1 MTAHVSQHTESPR
14 TSGQFETRQSTGNLR
29 RRRGH
34 ASLGGSL
41 LTLFTWAVGLVFVS
55 PALWLVLT
63 AFKQEGQA
71 ATDPPTVVFQP
82 TLDRFAAVF
91 DGGFLPYL
99 GNSLIATLASTLLV
113 LVLGLPAAY
122 ALSVA
127 PVKRTKDVL
136 FFFISTKMLPVV
148 AVVVPIYVA
157 AAHLSMLDNIWTL
170 VVLYTAMNL
179 PIAVWMLRSFF
190 LEVPVTIV
198 EAARVEGAGLPRVL
212 WSVMLPVMAP
222 GIAATA
228 LICMIFAWN
237 EFFFAVN
244 LTAAQAATVPVFL
257 TGFITS
263 EGLFVAQLSAAAVLA
278 SVPIVV
284 VGWLAQGQLVRGL
297 SMGAVK

>member
-1 MTAHVSQHTESPR
+1 MGAIALSV
-14 TSGQFETRQSTGNLR
+14 
-29 RRRGH
+29 
-34 ASLGGSL
+34 
-41 LTLFTWAVGLVFVS
+41 FTWLVGLVFVA
-55 PALWLVLT
+55 PVLWLVLT
-63 AFKQEGQA
+63 AFKQENQA
-71 ATDPPTVVFQP
+71 ATDPPTLFFQP
-82 TLDRFAAVF
+82 TLDRFAAVLGADF
-91 DGGFLPYL
+91 MPYL
-99 GNSLIATLASTLLV
+99 GNSVIATLASTLLV
-113 LVLGLPAAY
+113 LALGIPAAY
-122 ALSVA
+122 ALSIA
-127 PVKRTKDVL
+127 PVKRTNDVL

-190 LEVPVTIV
+190 LEVPKAIV
-198 EAARVEGAGLPRVL
+198 EAARVEGAGLGRVL
-212 WSVMLPVMAP
+212 WSVMMPIMAP

-263 EGLFVAQLSAAAVLA
+263 EGLFVAQLSAAVVMA
-278 SVPIVV
+278 SLPIVV
-284 VGWLAQGQLVRGL
+284 IGWTAQRQLVRGL

>member
-1 MTAHVSQHTESPR
+1 MTAVSTRRPARRPR
-14 TSGQFETRQSTGNLR
+14 GTA
-29 RRRGH
+29 RGT
-34 ASLGGSL
+34 A
-41 LTLFTWAVGLVFVS
+41 LTAATWAIALLFVS
-55 PALWLVLT
+55 PVLWLVLT
-63 AFKQEGQA
+63 AFKQENQA
-71 ATDPPTVVFQP
+71 ATDPPTLLFQP
-82 TLDRFAAVF
+82 TLDRFAAVLGA
-91 DGGFLPYL
+91 DFLPYL
-99 GNSLIATLASTLLV
+99 GNSLIATVASTVLV
-113 LVLGLPAAY
+113 LVLALPAAY

-127 PVKRTKDVL
+127 PVKRTQDVL

-157 AAHLSMLDNIWTL
+157 ASWLSMLDNVWTL

-190 LEVPVTIV
+190 LEVPGAIV
-198 EAARVEGAGLPRVL
+198 EAARVEGAGLGRIL

-228 LICMIFAWN
+228 LICTIFAWN

-263 EGLFVAQLSAAAVLA
+263 EGLFVAQLSAAAVMA
-278 SVPIVV
+278 SLPIVV
-284 VGWLAQGQLVRGL
+284 VGWTAQRQLVRGL

>member
-1 MTAHVSQHTESPR
+1 MTAQATAPTASATARAPHRP
-14 TSGQFETRQSTGNLR
+14 R
-29 RRRGH
+29 RRI
-34 ASLGGSL
+34 GGAALSV
-41 LTLFTWAVGLVFVS
+41 FTWLVGLVFVS
-55 PALWLVLT
+55 PVLWLVLT
-63 AFKQEGQA
+63 AFKQENQA
-71 ATDPPTVVFQP
+71 ATDPPTLFFQP
-82 TLDRFAAVF
+82 TLERFTAVLGA
-91 DGGFLPYL
+91 DFLPYL
-99 GNSLIATLASTLLV
+99 GNSVIATLASTLLV
-113 LVLGLPAAY
+113 LALGIPAAY
-122 ALSVA
+122 ALAVA
-127 PVKRTKDVL
+127 PVKRTDDVL

-157 AAHLSMLDNIWTL
+157 AAHLSMLDNVWTL

-190 LEVPVTIV
+190 LEVPKAIV
-198 EAARVEGAGLPRVL
+198 EAARVEGAGLARVL
-212 WSVMLPVMAP
+212 WSVMLPIMAP

-263 EGLFVAQLSAAAVLA
+263 EGLFVAQLSAAVVMA
-278 SVPIVV
+278 SLPIVV
-284 VGWLAQGQLVRGL
+284 IGWTAQRQLVRGL

>member
-1 MTAHVSQHTESPR
+1 MTAVSTPR
-14 TSGQFETRQSTGNLR
+14 PAR
-29 RRRGH
+29 RPRGS
-34 ASLGGSL
+34 ARGAA
-41 LTLFTWAVGLVFVS
+41 LTAATWAIALLFVS
-55 PALWLVLT
+55 PVLWLVLT
-63 AFKQEGQA
+63 AFKEENQA
-71 ATDPPTVVFQP
+71 ATDPPTLFFQP
-82 TLDRFAAVF
+82 TLDRFTAVLGA
-91 DGGFLPYL
+91 DFLPYA
-99 GNSLIATLASTLLV
+99 GNSLIATVASTVLV

-127 PVKRTKDVL
+127 PVKRTQDVL

-157 AAHLSMLDNIWTL
+157 ASWLSMLDNVWTL

-190 LEVPVTIV
+190 LEVPGAIV
-198 EAARVEGAGLPRVL
+198 EAARVEGAGLPRIL

-228 LICMIFAWN
+228 LICTIFAWN

-263 EGLFVAQLSAAAVLA
+263 EGLFVAQLSAAAVMA
-278 SVPIVV
+278 SLPIVV
-284 VGWLAQGQLVRGL
+284 VGWTAQRQLVRGL

>member
-1 MTAHVSQHTESPR
+1 MTAVSPPR
-14 TSGQFETRQSTGNLR
+14 PAR
-29 RRRGH
+29 RARASARGT
-34 ASLGGSL
+34 A
-41 LTLFTWAVGLVFVS
+41 LTAATWVIALVFVS
-55 PALWLVLT
+55 PVLWLVLT
-63 AFKQEGQA
+63 AFKEENQA
-71 ATDPPTVVFQP
+71 ATDPPTLFFQP
-82 TLDRFAAVF
+82 TLDRFSAVL
-91 DGGFLPYL
+91 DADFLPYV

-127 PVKRTKDVL
+127 PVKRTQDVL

-157 AAHLSMLDNIWTL
+157 ASHLSMLDNVWTL

-190 LEVPVTIV
+190 LEVPGAIV
-198 EAARVEGAGLPRVL
+198 EAARVEGAGLPRIL

-228 LICMIFAWN
+228 LICTIFAWN

-263 EGLFVAQLSAAAVLA
+263 EGLFVAQLSAAAVMA
-278 SVPIVV
+278 SLPIVV
-284 VGWLAQGQLVRGL
+284 VGWTAQRQLVRGL
-297 SMGAVK
+297 SMGA

>member
-1 MTAHVSQHTESPR
+1 MTAHT
-14 TSGQFETRQSTGNLR
+14 TSLPSRNRGATDR
-29 RRRGH
+29 RASWAKARGT
-34 ASLGGSL
+34 A
-41 LTLFTWAVGLVFVS
+41 LTVFTWAVGLFFVFPV
-55 PALWLVLT
+55 LWLVLT
-63 AFKQEGQA
+63 AFKEENQA
-71 ATDPPTVVFQP
+71 ATDPPTLFFQP
-82 TLDRFAAVF
+82 TLDRFAVVLEA
-91 DGGFLPYL
+91 DFLPYL
-99 GNSLIATLASTLLV
+99 GNSLIATTMSTVLV
-113 LVLGLPAAY
+113 LVLGLPAAF

-157 AAHLSMLDNIWTL
+157 AAHLSMLDNVWTL

-190 LEVPVTIV
+190 LEVPTAIV
-198 EAARVEGAGLPRVL
+198 EAARMEGAGLPRVL

-222 GIAATA
+222 GVAATA

-237 EFFFAVN
+237 EFFLAVN

-257 TGFITS
+257 TGYITS
-263 EGLFVAQLSAAAVLA
+263 EGLFVAQLSAAVVMVSL
-278 SVPIVV
+278 PIVV
-284 VGWLAQGQLVRGL
+284 VGWTAQRQLVRGL

>member
-1 MTAHVSQHTESPR
+1 MTAVSTQRPARRPR
-14 TSGQFETRQSTGNLR
+14 GSA
-29 RRRGH
+29 RGT
-34 ASLGGSL
+34 A
-41 LTLFTWAVGLVFVS
+41 LTAATWAIALLFVS
-55 PALWLVLT
+55 PVLWLVLT
-63 AFKQEGQA
+63 AFKEENQA
-71 ATDPPTVVFQP
+71 ATDPPTLFFQP
-82 TLDRFAAVF
+82 TLDRFTAVLGA
-91 DGGFLPYL
+91 DFLPYL
-99 GNSLIATLASTLLV
+99 GNSLIATAASTVLV

-127 PVKRTKDVL
+127 PVKRTQDVL

-157 AAHLSMLDNIWTL
+157 ASWLSMLDNVWTL

-190 LEVPVTIV
+190 LEVPGAIV
-198 EAARVEGAGLPRVL
+198 EAARVEGAGLGRIL

-228 LICMIFAWN
+228 LICTIFAWN

-263 EGLFVAQLSAAAVLA
+263 EGLFVAQLSAAAVMA
-278 SVPIVV
+278 SLPIVV
-284 VGWLAQGQLVRGL
+284 VGWTAQRQLVRGL

>member
-1 MTAHVSQHTESPR
+1 MTALSTQRPARRPR
-14 TSGQFETRQSTGNLR
+14 GSA
-29 RRRGH
+29 RG
-34 ASLGGSL
+34 AA
-41 LTLFTWAVGLVFVS
+41 LTAATWAIALLFVS
-55 PALWLVLT
+55 PVLWLVLT
-63 AFKQEGQA
+63 AFKEENQA
-71 ATDPPTVVFQP
+71 ATDPPTLFFQP
-82 TLDRFAAVF
+82 TLDRFTAVLGA
-91 DGGFLPYL
+91 DFLPYA
-99 GNSLIATLASTLLV
+99 GNSLIATVASTVLV

-122 ALSVA
+122 ALSIA
-127 PVKRTKDVL
+127 PVKRTQDVL

-157 AAHLSMLDNIWTL
+157 ASWLSMLDNVWTL

-190 LEVPVTIV
+190 LEVPGAIV
-198 EAARVEGAGLPRVL
+198 EAARVEGAGLGRIL

-228 LICMIFAWN
+228 LICTIFAWN

-263 EGLFVAQLSAAAVLA
+263 EGLFIAQLSAAAVMA
-278 SVPIVV
+278 SLPIVV
-284 VGWLAQGQLVRGL
+284 VGWTAQRQLVRGL

>member
-1 MTAHVSQHTESPR
+1 MTALSPQR
-14 TSGQFETRQSTGNLR
+14 PAR
-29 RRRGH
+29 RPRGS
-34 ASLGGSL
+34 ARGTA
-41 LTLFTWAVGLVFVS
+41 LTAATWAIALLFVS
-55 PALWLVLT
+55 PVLWLVLT
-63 AFKQEGQA
+63 AFKEENQA
-71 ATDPPTVVFQP
+71 ATDPPTLFFQP
-82 TLDRFAAVF
+82 TLDRFTAVLGA
-91 DGGFLPYL
+91 DFLPYA
-99 GNSLIATLASTLLV
+99 GNSLIATVASTVLV

-122 ALSVA
+122 ALSIA
-127 PVKRTKDVL
+127 PVKRTQDVL

-157 AAHLSMLDNIWTL
+157 ASWLSMLDNVWTL

-190 LEVPVTIV
+190 LEVPGAIV
-198 EAARVEGAGLPRVL
+198 EAARVEGAGLGRIL

-228 LICMIFAWN
+228 LICTIFAWN

-263 EGLFVAQLSAAAVLA
+263 EGLFIAQLSAAAVMA
-278 SVPIVV
+278 SLPIVV
-284 VGWLAQGQLVRGL
+284 VGWTAQRQLVRGL

>member
-1 MTAHVSQHTESPR
+1 MTAHVSEHTQTNPQAGVR
-14 TSGQFETRQSTGNLR
+14 HNTGAPR
-29 RRRGH
+29 RRRERRK

-63 AFKQEGQA
+63 AFKHENQA
-71 ATDPPTVVFQP
+71 ATDPPTAVFQP
-82 TLDRFAAVF
+82 TLDQFTAVL
-91 DGGFLPYL
+91 DADFLPYL

-113 LVLGLPAAY
+113 LLLGLPAAY

-148 AVVVPIYVA
+148 AVIVPIYVA
-157 AAHLSMLDNIWTL
+157 AAQLSMLDNVWTL

-190 LEVPVTIV
+190 LEVPVAIV

-284 VGWLAQGQLVRGL
+284 VGWFAQGQLVRGL

>member
-1 MTAHVSQHTESPR
+1 MTARAPERPVGAGGGAVAARAPR
-14 TSGQFETRQSTGNLR
+14 GAR
-29 RRRGH
+29 RSRAR
-34 ASLGGSL
+34 LGSAA
-41 LTLFTWAVGLVFVS
+41 LTVFTWAVGLVFVF
-55 PALWLVLT
+55 PVLWLVLT
-63 AFKQEGQA
+63 AFKEENQA
-71 ATDPPTVVFQP
+71 ATDPPTLFFQP
-82 TLDRFAAVF
+82 TLDRFSTVLGA
-91 DGGFLPYL
+91 DFLPYL
-99 GNSLIATLASTLLV
+99 GNSMIATLASTLLV
-113 LVLGLPAAY
+113 LLLGLPAAY

-127 PVKRTKDVL
+127 PVKRTQDVL

-157 AAHLSMLDNIWTL
+157 ASQLSMLDNVWTL

-190 LEVPVTIV
+190 LEVPKAIV
-198 EAARVEGAGLPRVL
+198 EAARVEGAGLARVL
-212 WSVMLPVMAP
+212 WSVMMPVMAP

-244 LTAAQAATVPVFL
+244 LTAARAATVPVFL

-263 EGLFVAQLSAAAVLA
+263 EGLFVAQLAAAAVMA
-278 SVPIVV
+278 SLPIVV
-284 VGWLAQGQLVRGL
+284 IGWTAQRQLVRGL

>member
-1 MTAHVSQHTESPR
+1 MTAPAAERPAR
-14 TSGQFETRQSTGNLR
+14 SGDGPTGPEPR
-29 RRRGH
+29 RRFPNAASVRG
-34 ASLGGSL
+34 GT
-41 LTLFTWAVGLVFVS
+41 LTVFTWAVGLLFVS

-63 AFKQEGQA
+63 AFKEENQA
-71 ATDPPTVVFQP
+71 ATDPPTLFFEP
-82 TLDRFAAVF
+82 TLDRFSAVLESDF
-91 DGGFLPYL
+91 APYL
-99 GNSLIATLASTLLV
+99 GNSLIATLASSLMV
-113 LVLGLPAAY
+113 LVLGIPAAY

-157 AAHLSMLDNIWTL
+157 AAHLSVLDNVWTL
-170 VVLYTAMNL
+170 AVLYTAMNL

-190 LEVPVTIV
+190 LEVPTAIV

-257 TGFITS
+257 TGFVTS
-263 EGLFVAQLSAAAVLA
+263 EGLFVAQLSAAVVMA
-278 SVPIVV
+278 SLPIVI
-284 VGWLAQGQLVRGL
+284 VGWTAQRQLVRGL

>member
-1 MTAHVSQHTESPR
+1 MTAPATAPTASTTTRAPHRPR
-14 TSGQFETRQSTGNLR
+14 RPI
-29 RRRGH
+29 
-34 ASLGGSL
+34 GGTVLSV
-41 LTLFTWAVGLVFVS
+41 FTWLVGLVFVT
-55 PALWLVLT
+55 PVLWLVLT
-63 AFKQEGQA
+63 AFKQENQA
-71 ATDPPTVVFQP
+71 ATDPPTLFFQP
-82 TLDRFAAVF
+82 TLDRFAAVLGA
-91 DGGFLPYL
+91 DFLPYL
-99 GNSLIATLASTLLV
+99 GNSVIATLASTLLV
-113 LVLGLPAAY
+113 LALGIPAAY
-122 ALSVA
+122 ALAIA
-127 PVKRTKDVL
+127 PVKRTNDVL

-190 LEVPVTIV
+190 LEVPKAIV
-198 EAARVEGAGLPRVL
+198 EAARVEGAGLGRVL
-212 WSVMLPVMAP
+212 WSVMMPIMAP

-263 EGLFVAQLSAAAVLA
+263 EGLFVAQLSAAVVMA
-278 SVPIVV
+278 SLPIVV
-284 VGWLAQGQLVRGL
+284 IGWTAQRQLVRGL

>member
-1 MTAHVSQHTESPR
+1 MTAQATAPSASADTRVPHRPR
-14 TSGQFETRQSTGNLR
+14 RPIGAIALSV
-29 RRRGH
+29 
-34 ASLGGSL
+34 
-41 LTLFTWAVGLVFVS
+41 FTWLVGLVFVA
-55 PALWLVLT
+55 PVLWLVLT
-63 AFKQEGQA
+63 AFKQENQA
-71 ATDPPTVVFQP
+71 ATDPPTLFFQP
-82 TLDRFAAVF
+82 TLDRFAAVLGADF
-91 DGGFLPYL
+91 MPYL
-99 GNSLIATLASTLLV
+99 GNSVIATLASTLLV
-113 LVLGLPAAY
+113 LALGIPAAY
-122 ALSVA
+122 ALSIA
-127 PVKRTKDVL
+127 PVKRTNDVL

-190 LEVPVTIV
+190 LEVPKAIV
-198 EAARVEGAGLPRVL
+198 EAARVEGAGLGRVL
-212 WSVMLPVMAP
+212 WSVMMPIMAP

-263 EGLFVAQLSAAAVLA
+263 EGLFVAQLSAAVVMA
-278 SVPIVV
+278 SLPIVV
-284 VGWLAQGQLVRGL
+284 IGWTAQRQLVRGL